1 MAKLLQLAPHGAN
14 IIQDDWITLSPL
26 EAKQNQAKQDGAKQD
41 EAKQDDAK
49 KLVLLPLATW
59 LEVRA
64 TTSTSST
71 SPTSTTSQH
80 LGVWLDSHEDAATI
94 ADDVNRLSLI
104 AINFPTFK
112 DGRGYSIAYLLRKRY
127 GYRGRLRAIG
137 EVLRD
142 QLFYLSRVGFD
153 EFLLADDANIDEAI
167 AALGD
172 FSETYQGSVDQP
184 LPLYQRRAAFL
195 GGRA

>member
-1 MAKLLQLAPHGAN
+1 MAKLLQLAPRGAN
-14 IIQDDWITLSPL
+14 IIQDDWITLLLL
-26 EAKQNQAKQDGAKQD
+26 EAMQNQAKQD
-41 EAKQDDAK
+41 EAK

-59 LEVRA
+59 LKVRA
-64 TTSTSST
+64 TTSTS
-71 SPTSTTSQH
+71 PTSQH
-80 LGVWLDSHEDAATI
+80 LGVWLDSHEDAVAI

-195 GGRA
+195 GGRT